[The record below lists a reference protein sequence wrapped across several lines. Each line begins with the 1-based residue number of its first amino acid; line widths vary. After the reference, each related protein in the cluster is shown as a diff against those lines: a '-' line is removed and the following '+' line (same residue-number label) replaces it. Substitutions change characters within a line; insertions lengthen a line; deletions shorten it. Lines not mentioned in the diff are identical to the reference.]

1 MRNASVV
8 LRNIR
13 NKMEEV
19 YATDNQEYINNTL
32 PDLIAL
38 WMITVEEAYNIPDD
52 EDSGLAVDNQQ
63 DDFKRDDFEYMLK
76 LLDISIAHLEQSE
89 PDTIYTPHYVGP
101 ERRRHPLV
109 ETVVNNLHP
118 RKGRGRGGTKPHP

>member
-63 DDFKRDDFEYMLK
+63 DDFKRDDF
-76 LLDISIAHLEQSE
+76 
-89 PDTIYTPHYVGP
+89 
-101 ERRRHPLV
+101 
-109 ETVVNNLHP
+109 
-118 RKGRGRGGTKPHP
+118 